1 MYFHF
6 HFYLSVWLQLVTN
19 VMSKY
24 VLSYHVHYIATKHNV
39 SMIYEVIDL
48 ISGEAILAIVEY
60 YTLLSNR
67 SCWYSLHDKQKVG
80 DSNLSSQA
88 IFSLFQQG

>member
-1 MYFHF
+1 M
-6 HFYLSVWLQLVTN
+6 WLQLVTN

-60 YTLLSNR
+60 
-67 SCWYSLHDKQKVG
+67 
-80 DSNLSSQA
+80 
-88 IFSLFQQG
+88 